1 MDKPKTIDDYFNV
14 QPEKTKKALKELK
27 KCIFKVKPNATELFN
42 YNIPAYSLVEGGK
55 REQQIMIA
63 GYKKHVGLYPHPTTM
78 EKFDSE
84 LSEFKRGKGSVQFP
98 LDKPLPIDLIERMI
112 KYRMELLNKKNDAPT
127 THNANGLLHL

>member
-1 MDKPKTIDDYFNV
+1 MDKPKTVDDYFNA
-14 QPEKTKKALKELK
+14 QPETTKKALKELK
-27 KCIFKVKPNATELFN
+27 KCILKVKPDATELFN

-98 LDKPLPIDLIERMI
+98 LDKPLPIDLIERMV
-112 KYRMELLNKKNDAPT
+112 KYRIKLLKKKNDS
-127 THNANGLLHL
+127 